1 MQAAGYAV
9 SDQYSG
15 FRSCDTQP
23 ELYQNYVDRD
33 GKEAPIVIQ
42 PDLDTVNTSLV

>member
-15 FRSCDTQP
+15 FRSYDTQL

-33 GKEAPIVIQ
+33 GKEAADRYSARP
-42 PDLDTVNTSLV
+42 